1 MGNMSAVDYRELDA
15 LSGELIPGKFLLSII
30 DLTLDNS
37 RHTTFNFPQ
46 GGGGDVA
53 YACHATNSPGVPDA
67 AGTLGL
73 GGGSSMTCIPATVT
87 SR

>member
-1 MGNMSAVDYRELDA
+1 MSAVDYPELDA

-30 DLTLDNS
+30 DLSLDNS

-46 GGGGDVA
+46 GGGGTVA
-53 YACHATNSPGVPDA
+53 YACQATNSPGVADPF
-67 AGTLGL
+67 GTLGL
-73 GGGSSMTCIPATVT
+73 GGGSSMTCIPAAVS